1 MVLKLKNIETT
12 SETLKEA
19 RVNVKKM
26 SLAKDIL
33 IFLALYLIII
43 FSPLIPQLILGDII
57 ESESPISQIIGL
69 LTHIPQILVIILI
82 VLKLE
87 KRSLRSIGISKDNV
101 IPSLLKGL
109 SIGFLMFLA
118 IVIIGF
124 VLGQFRYNGFELS
137 SAIYVIPF
145 LFAFG
150 IQSFAEEFHLRG
162 WAMTYLSKRHSIL
175 FALIVT
181 SIIFSANHLLNPGID
196 VLSLINIFLVG
207 ILFALMFW
215 KYDNIWICGATHT
228 AWNFSQGIIFGFSVS
243 GTSTSSILKC
253 SQVGQNLINGG
264 KFGPESSL
272 IATFVLIIALIL
284 IIYLPKK

>member
-69 LTHIPQILVIILI
+69 LTLIPQILVINLI

-145 LFAFG
+145 LF
-150 IQSFAEEFHLRG
+150 QCRKL
-162 WAMTYLSKRHSIL
+162 
-175 FALIVT
+175 
-181 SIIFSANHLLNPGID
+181 
-196 VLSLINIFLVG
+196 
-207 ILFALMFW
+207 
-215 KYDNIWICGATHT
+215 
-228 AWNFSQGIIFGFSVS
+228 
-243 GTSTSSILKC
+243 
-253 SQVGQNLINGG
+253 
-264 KFGPESSL
+264 
-272 IATFVLIIALIL
+272 
-284 IIYLPKK
+284 

>member
-69 LTHIPQILVIILI
+69 LTLIPQILVIILI

-215 KYDNIWICGATHT
+215 K
-228 AWNFSQGIIFGFSVS
+228 
-243 GTSTSSILKC
+243 
-253 SQVGQNLINGG
+253 
-264 KFGPESSL
+264 
-272 IATFVLIIALIL
+272 
-284 IIYLPKK
+284 

>member
-19 RVNVKKM
+19 RVNVKKI

-69 LTHIPQILVIILI
+69 LTLIPQILVIILI

-253 SQVGQNLINGG
+253 SQVGQNLINGA

>member
-1 MVLKLKNIETT
+1 MVLKIKNIETT
-12 SETLKEA
+12 SKTLKEA

-26 SLAKDIL
+26 SLAKEIL
-33 IFLALYLIII
+33 IFLGLNLIII
-43 FSPLIPQLILGDII
+43 FSPLIPQLILVNVIDDESII
-57 ESESPISQIIGL
+57 GQIIGL
-69 LTHIPQILVIILI
+69 FTLIVPILAIILI

-87 KRSLRSIGISKDNV
+87 KRSLRSIGMSKDNV
-101 IPSLLKGL
+101 ISSILKGL

-118 IVIIGF
+118 VVIIGF
-124 VLGQFRYNGFELS
+124 VLGQFKYNGFELS

-150 IQSFAEEFHLRG
+150 IQSFSEEFHLRG

-175 FALIVT
+175 FAIIVT

-196 VLSLINIFLVG
+196 ALSLINIFLVG
-207 ILFALMFW
+207 ILFTLMFW

-228 AWNFSQGIIFGFSVS
+228 AWNFSQGIIFGFNVS
-243 GTSTSSILKC
+243 GTSTPSILKC

-264 KFGPESSL
+264 NFGPESSL
-272 IATFVLIIALIL
+272 IATFVLIVALIL